1 MGETCTELFPGGNVC
16 GRNRPCHV
24 HEYPDQREDY
34 LRRQL
39 AAVTK
44 RLETVRK
51 QALDEAADVIQDEL
65 KRGGRVV
72 DIDNSVNATAMIARI
87 RALKLAAI
95 RAPEEKK

>member
-1 MGETCTELFPGGNVC
+1 MGETELAKRAFLGQE
-16 GRNRPCHV
+16 HV
-24 HEYPDQREDY
+24 SDLEHDLYDAVVRLEK
-34 LRRQL
+34 QL
-39 AAVTK
+39 ATVTK